1 MQNIDYVRQLM
12 LTTIE
17 QLLDKKEPLEV
28 ERGKAI
34 ARVGDVLISSAK
46 VEIDFIRVTDGTGSG
61 FIPNRPI
68 PELADKTNG
77 VRQ

>member
-34 ARVGDVLISSAK
+34 ALVGNVLIASAK
-46 VEIDFIRVTDGTGSG
+46 AETDFIRATEGTGTG
-61 FIPNRPI
+61 FIPNRTV
-68 PELADKTNG
+68 PELADKTN
-77 VRQ
+77 